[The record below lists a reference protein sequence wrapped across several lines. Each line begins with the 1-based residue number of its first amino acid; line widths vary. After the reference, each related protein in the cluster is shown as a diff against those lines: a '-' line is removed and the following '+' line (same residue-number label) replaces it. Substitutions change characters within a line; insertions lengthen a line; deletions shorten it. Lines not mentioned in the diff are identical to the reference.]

1 MIWQI
6 VNALPGHIPHIAAN
20 MRQADQ
26 KEVMASHGHSPELAL
41 QSSLNHSVLAWTCL
55 VRNKP
60 AFMWGVCPLRAVLG
74 LEGSPWLLG
83 TDDVLEVRRDFL
95 KFSPRYISKMQSVFP
110 KLWNYVHADNKI
122 SQRWLK
128 WCGFKMANAAETYGI
143 NNELF
148 YRFWRE

>member
-60 AFMWGVCPLRAVLG
+60 AFMWGVCPTQGVLG

-83 TDDVLEVRRDFL
+83 TNQIFEVRRDFL
-95 KFSPRYISKMQSVFP
+95 RCCPCYVDKMQAVFP
-110 KLWNYVHADNKI
+110 KLWNYVHADNKV

-128 WCGFKMANAAETYGI
+128 WCGFKIAQKPELYGV

-148 YRFWRE
+148 YKFWRE